1 MRTFMFSV
9 CAVAVLAACQPSNNV
24 SITAN
29 SQINTQTTTES
40 ELNIAKSVMTESE
53 KLNLWFDEKYE
64 QQLQMNPLML
74 TFLGRKDRYDEFNAM
89 TREEEEA
96 LLAWQ
101 AASVNELKGKFN
113 YEKLDSDAKESYD
126 LWLYQYQQA
135 KESAQF
141 PKNGYVF
148 TQMNGA
154 QAFLTQFMINFHR
167 VENVSD
173 MLAYNKRIV
182 GLSKALTNLLSR
194 AKEHAEYGV
203 RPPKFAY
210 QGVIEEA
217 KNIITGQPFSEVS
230 EDENDQDAP
239 IWADAKAKVM
249 ALQYDDKLDEA
260 KAAELLASTKTVLMN
275 DYLPAYQALVSW
287 FEQDIAN
294 TDAIAMGVA
303 KHPNGT
309 DFYNM
314 RLKHSTTTDLT
325 AEEIH
330 ALGLAEVERLIG
342 EMKAIKERVGFE
354 GDLQAFFKFIKTDDQ
369 FFYPNTYEGRESYIT
384 DSEKYL
390 DYIKS
395 QLPNYFGILPKA
407 DLIVKRVEAFRE
419 QDGAAQHYFPGTAD
433 GSRPGVYYAHL
444 SDMRAMPKNEMEAI
458 AYHEGNPGHHMQI
471 SIAKE
476 LTGVPQFRT
485 NAQFTA
491 YVEGWALYAEL
502 LAKEMGAYG
511 SDYSDFGRLITEI
524 WRAVRLVVDTGLHA
538 KGWSEQQAIDYF
550 KANTPIA
557 EDAVTS
563 EVRRY
568 LVWPGQATAYK
579 VGMLEILQLRKYAQD
594 SLKERFNIKGFHDT
608 VLGGG
613 AMPLPLLEKR
623 VKRWVNNVKLKG

>member
-1 MRTFMFSV
+1 MRTFIFTA
-9 CAVAVLAACQPSNNV
+9 CAVAVLAACQPSNNTGESTNAQATAQNAAENPS
-24 SITAN
+24 SIA
-29 SQINTQTTTES
+29 Q
-40 ELNIAKSVMTESE
+40 SVMTESE
-53 KLNLWFDEKYE
+53 KLNIWFDEKYE
-64 QQLQMNPLML
+64 QQLQMNPLMM

-89 TREEEEA
+89 TREEEQA
-96 LLAWQ
+96 LLDWQ

-113 YEKLDSDAKESYD
+113 YEKLDDDAKESYD

-135 KESAQF
+135 KEAAEF

-154 QAFLTQFMINFHR
+154 QAFLTQFMINFHK
-167 VENVSD
+167 VEDVSD
-173 MLAYNKRIV
+173 MQAYNKRIV
-182 GLSKALTNLLSR
+182 GLSSALTSLLTR

-210 QGVIEEA
+210 QGVIEQS
-217 KNIITGQPFSEVS
+217 KNVITGLPFSD
-230 EDENDQDAP
+230 DENAQDAP
-239 IWADAKAKVM
+239 LWADAKAKVK
-249 ALQYDDKLDEA
+249 ALTEAGKLDETQA
-260 KAAELLASTKTVLMN
+260 TELLAQTKAVLVN
-275 DYLPAYQALVSW
+275 DYLPAYQALVAW
-287 FEQDIAN
+287 FEKDIAN
-294 TDAIAMGVA
+294 ADEIATGVA
-303 KHPNGT
+303 KQPNGV

-342 EMKAIKERVGFE
+342 EMKAIKEKVGFE
-354 GDLQAFFKFIKTDDQ
+354 GDLQAFFQFIKTDDQ
-369 FFYPNTYEGRESYIT
+369 FFYPNTDEGRQGYIT
-384 DSEKYL
+384 DSEAYL
-390 DYIKS
+390 DYIKG

-407 DLIVKRVEAFRE
+407 DLVVKRVEPFRE

-444 SDMRAMPKNEMEAI
+444 SDMRSMPKNEMEAI

-476 LTGVPQFRT
+476 LTGIPKFRT

-491 YVEGWALYAEL
+491 YVEGWALYSEL
-502 LAKEMGAYG
+502 LAKEMGAYEN
-511 SDYSDFGRLITEI
+511 DYSDFGRLITEI

-538 KGWSEQQAIDYF
+538 KGWTEQQAIDYF
-550 KANTPIA
+550 KANSPVA
-557 EDAVTS
+557 EDAVIS

-579 VGMLEILQLRKYAQD
+579 IGMLEILKLREYAKE
-594 SLKERFNIKGFHDT
+594 SLKERFDIKGFHDT